1 MNASERD
8 YRVNI
13 NMREIMARAGLNK
26 KIVAER
32 SGMKRDVLSRILNCK
47 RPVYGDEIPA
57 LAGALNVSIDELFAP
72 IPAQ

>member
-1 MNASERD
+1 MEKSYIVNRNLKRIIEEEG
-8 YRVNI
+8 RVQ
-13 NMREIMARAGLNK
+13 K
-26 KIVAER
+26 VVAEKTGIR
-32 SGMKRDVLSRILNCK
+32 TDTLSRILNCK

>member
-1 MNASERD
+1 MEKSYIVNRNLKRIIKQEG
-8 YRVNI
+8 RVQ
-13 NMREIMARAGLNK
+13 K
-26 KIVAER
+26 VVAER
-32 SGMKRDVLSRILNCK
+32 TGMRKDTLSRILNCK